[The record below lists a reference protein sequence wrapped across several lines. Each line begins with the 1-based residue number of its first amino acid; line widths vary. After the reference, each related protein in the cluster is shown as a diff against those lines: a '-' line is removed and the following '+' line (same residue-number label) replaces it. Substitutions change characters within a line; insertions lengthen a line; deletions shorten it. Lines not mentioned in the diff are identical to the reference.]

1 MFFYIILYFVS
12 DDTFKR
18 IAILSEFITQKRRE
32 RINEVLNNRTNYLTL
47 VLEDIFQPQNASAT
61 MRTIEIL
68 GLSDIH
74 IIETNNK
81 YTLNPGVVLGAS
93 KWIDIIKYKCV
104 KAAFDNLKGNGYKI
118 VATSLDNKAISLEDF
133 PIDAKLAIF
142 FGTELTGLSHAV
154 LENADLHLKIPMY
167 GFTQSYNLSVA
178 VAIVFY
184 SLISRLKKSSI
195 RYLLDEDEKLV
206 LKLDYYRK
214 IIKNYQAIEELKFF

>member
-1 MFFYIILYFVS
+1 MYFVS
-12 DDTFKR
+12 NDILKR
-18 IAILSEFITQKRRE
+18 IEILSEFITQRRRE
-32 RINEVLNNRTNYLTL
+32 KIDEVLSNRTNYLTL

-68 GLSDIH
+68 GLSNIH

-104 KAAFDNLKGNGYKI
+104 KSAFDNLKGNGYKI
-118 VATSLDNKAISLEDF
+118 VATSLDNEAIFLEDF
-133 PIDAKLAIF
+133 PIDYKMAIF
-142 FGTELTGLSHAV
+142 FGTELTGLSNTV

-178 VAIVFY
+178 VSIVFY
-184 SLISRLKKSSI
+184 SLISRLRKSSI
-195 RYLLDEDEKLV
+195 KYLLNEDEKLV

-214 IIKNYQAIEELKFF
+214 IVKKYQTIEKLKLF

>member
-1 MFFYIILYFVS
+1 MSNDLS
-12 DDTFKR
+12 KR
-18 IAILSEFITQKRRE
+18 IEILSEFITQRRQE
-32 RINEVLNNRTNYLTL
+32 RIDEVLNNRTNYLTL

-93 KWIDIIKYKCV
+93 KWINIMKYQCV
-104 KAAFDNLKGNGYKI
+104 KVAFDNLKGNGYKI
-118 VATSLDNKAISLEDF
+118 VATSLDNNSISLEDF
-133 PIDAKLAIF
+133 PIDAKMAIF

-154 LENADLHLKIPMY
+154 LDNADLHLKIPMY

-178 VAIVFY
+178 VSIVFY
-184 SLISRLKKSSI
+184 SLISRLRKSSVK
-195 RYLLDEDEKLV
+195 YLLDDDEKLI

-214 IIKNYQAIEELKFF
+214 IVKRYQDIEKLKLL